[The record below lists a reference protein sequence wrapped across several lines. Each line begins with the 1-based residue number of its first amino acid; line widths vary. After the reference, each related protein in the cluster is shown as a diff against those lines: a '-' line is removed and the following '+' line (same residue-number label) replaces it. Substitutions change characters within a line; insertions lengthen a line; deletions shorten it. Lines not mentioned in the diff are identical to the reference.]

1 MSDTYKYP
9 GVYIEE
15 DATPGLSI
23 SSSATAVPVFA
34 HDGSEVVS
42 EKLERIDSWLD
53 FLGLVITDSNGRV
66 NLEGTLYLSME
77 AYFQCG
83 GGRAYLCQTG
93 LLEKHVST
101 NDEITLLVSAG
112 VPIGDLGSALTELTG
127 AGKTVFAILD
137 SIPELTG
144 VPAATPGK
152 SRVDEEP
159 EPAPGDMDAYTESN
173 NAAVYGP
180 WLNKPG
186 RNAKVPPSAAAAG
199 LFAKTDR
206 ERGVWKAP
214 ANVALAGG
222 LTPSQRFSERVHGD
236 YNANAK
242 PLNLFRTFAGGS
254 SLLWGART
262 LSNNAPHWRYV
273 PVRRLFDTVER
284 DISRAMEGMMFEPNN
299 QPTWEKVKAAAYN
312 YLFDLWKQGALLGTK
327 PEQAFFINIGKGLSM
342 TQAQINAGEL
352 VVEIGLNAV
361 RPVEFIILKFTQNI
375 GAP

>member
-1 MSDTYKYP
+1 MLDYKYP

-15 DATPGLSI
+15 DATPGLNI

-34 HDGSEVVS
+34 HSGEEVVS
-42 EKLERIDSWLD
+42 ELLERVDSWLD
-53 FLGLVITDSNGRV
+53 FLGLVEKDDNGQP

-83 GGRAYLCQTG
+83 GGRAYLCKTANIQS
-93 LLEKHVST
+93 LVPCQ
-101 NDEITLLVSAG
+101 DDITLLVSAG
-112 VPIGDLGSALTELTG
+112 VAYEDLGGALTTVIG

-137 SIPELTG
+137 SIKLLTG
-144 VPAATPGK
+144 K
-152 SRVDEEP
+152 SEASGTREDGVS
-159 EPAPGDMDAYTESN
+159 GDMKDYTASN

-186 RNAKVPPSAAAAG
+186 RSALVPPSAAAAG

-222 LTPSQRFSERVHGD
+222 LTPSQRFSESVHGD
-236 YNANAK
+236 YNVNAK

-262 LSNNAPHWRYV
+262 LSSDPGHWRYV

-284 DISRAMEGMMFEPNN
+284 DISRAMEGMMFEPNS
-299 QPTWEKVKAAAYN
+299 QPTWEKVRAAAYN
-312 YLFDLWKQGALLGTK
+312 YLYSLWQQGALLGTK
-327 PEQAFFINIGKGLSM
+327 PEQAFFINIGLGVTM
-342 TQAQINAGEL
+342 TQDQIKKGEL
-352 VVEIGLNAV
+352 IVEIGLNAV
-361 RPVEFIILKFTQNI
+361 KPVEFIILRFTQNI
-375 GAP
+375 SAA